1 MNLKDNKGFVGVD
14 ASLAVVIFLILVP
27 TIFGIVYSINSNK
40 NESNIKSVALN
51 IAVNSIE
58 CAKTIDLE
66 KSDAENAEAILND
79 LKTNIYND
87 KITINSDKKSAV
99 ITNDIA
105 SYKLE
110 IQVTDYKGD
119 NIVKTVKAIVT
130 YKFKGQEKTIDLS
143 SVIK

>member
-119 NIVKTVKAIVT
+119 NIVKTVKALVT